1 MNPIGAS
8 TWIWTS
14 PLNDASLAALAP
26 RLKAWGFDLVEL
38 PIEQETD
45 WDPARTGDL
54 LQGLGLA
61 AGVAA
66 VMAPGRDLLVDDG
79 EVVRSTQQYLRRCL
93 DMAAVAGS
101 RVVAGPVYA
110 ATGRTWAMTAAARSS
125 AIDRLVAN
133 LKPVADHAA
142 EKGMV
147 VALEPLNRFETS
159 VVTTAEQAI
168 EIVNRLWS
176 PGCGILLDT
185 FHMNIEER
193 DPAGAIRACGSRL
206 AHFHASAND
215 RGAPGADHIDWTGIA
230 TALEEVGYSGAVCI
244 ESFTGENQAIA
255 RAASIW
261 RPLAASQDAL
271 ATDGLAFLRRLFE
284 GVRK

>member
-38 PIEQETD
+38 PVEQATD
-45 WDPARTGDL
+45 WDPQRTAEL
-54 LQGLGLA
+54 LHGLGLGV
-61 AGVAA
+61 GVAA
-66 VMAPGRDLLVDDG
+66 VMAPGRDLLVHDR
-79 EVVRSTQQYLRRCL
+79 EVIRSTQQYLRRCL
-93 DMAAVAGS
+93 DMAAVAGG

-110 ATGRTWAMTAAARSS
+110 ATGRTWAMTAAERTA
-125 AIDRLVAN
+125 AIDRLVVN
-133 LKPVADHAA
+133 LKPVADYAA

-159 VVTTAEQAI
+159 VVNTAAQAI
-168 EIVNRLWS
+168 EIVDRLWS

-193 DPAGAIRACGSRL
+193 DPAGAIRACGPRL
-206 AHFHASAND
+206 AHFHACAND
-215 RGAPGADHIDWTGIA
+215 RGAPGADHIDWSSISA
-230 TALEEVGYSGAVCI
+230 ALDDIQYSGAVCI
-244 ESFTGENQAIA
+244 ESFTVENQAIA

-261 RPLAASQDAL
+261 RPLATSQDAL
-271 ATDGLAFLRRLFE
+271 ATGGLAFLRRLFE